1 MGGDGPQHT
10 LDFGFGAFHDRAF
23 HETTHRPH
31 HGCRRRARRC
41 CFLPPTHTLGPDHL
55 NGPSYYS
62 FLALRNFLCAFSF
75 LSSQSRTLYP
85 RHLVGP
91 PILVLGL
98 GLGGVGTPR
107 SWSIDDQTAAANQ
120 VPFGS
125 PGADQQGF
133 YRLDIPDKVSD
144 HIPHLT
150 LSRSD
155 TRCRPQRPSPPR
167 SAHSTVCVFSSHS
180 SNREYRRL
188 QYRYT

>member
-1 MGGDGPQHT
+1 MAAADAPDGAVFSH
-10 LDFGFGAFHDRAF
+10 
-23 HETTHRPH
+23 
-31 HGCRRRARRC
+31 
-41 CFLPPTHTLGPDHL
+41 PPTPWVRTISTVRPTILFSLSGSPAT
-55 NGPSYYS
+55 GTS
-62 FLALRNFLCAFSF
+62 FVRFPFFLRN
-75 LSSQSRTLYP
+75 RERYP

-180 SNREYRRL
+180 PNREYRRL